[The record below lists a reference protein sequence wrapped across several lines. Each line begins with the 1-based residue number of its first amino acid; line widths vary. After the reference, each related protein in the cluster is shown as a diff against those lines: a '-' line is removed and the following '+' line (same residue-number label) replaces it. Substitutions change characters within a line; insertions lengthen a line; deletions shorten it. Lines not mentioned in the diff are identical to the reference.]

1 MPSFDLDSHR
11 YTSNNRIY
19 SIQDLDPNIVLSH
32 DETPPLP
39 TIAHYN
45 KPYSINVQSSFNVL
59 RDMDE
64 WLFSYVMRR
73 YGWIVHHVDYEFRSL
88 DIATG
93 NIRFRGADWKDVCT
107 VSMVVLDTPENIY
120 TLMGHKDLIVYKV
133 FDAIHDVQGFGPKLG
148 NTWSTWGNKYRD
160 TTYGMWI
167 NRLLATQIVDCQK
180 TDSYTPSSEII
191 TSFNNPDER
200 YYYLEV
206 LLSKPIMET
215 CWAKSIN
222 PFKIYGTSLVPCGI
236 FPRVKDVFSMLRI
249 IKHIDF
255 MLERGMIPLPVQ
267 KEYSENFQKYF

>member
-1 MPSFDLDSHR
+1 MPSLDLDSR
-11 YTSNNRIY
+11 GYNPNNRIY
-19 SIQDLDPNIVLSH
+19 SIKDLDPNVVLSH

-39 TIAHYN
+39 VIGHYN
-45 KPYSINVQSSFNVL
+45 MPAPLYDQNAFSTL
-59 RDMDE
+59 RDMDAQM
-64 WLFSYVMRR
+64 FSYVMKR
-73 YGWIVHHVDYEFRSL
+73 YGWIVHHVDYELRSL

-93 NIRFRGADWKDVCT
+93 NVRYKSTEWKDVCT

-133 FDAIHDVQGFGPKLG
+133 SDAIHDVQDYGPRLG

-160 TTYGMWI
+160 TPTGTWI
-167 NRLLATQIVDCQK
+167 NRLLATQTVNCQK
-180 TDSYTPSSEII
+180 YSYTPTSEVV

-206 LLSKPIMET
+206 LLSMPIMET

-222 PFKIYGTSLVPCGI
+222 PFKLYGTSLVPCGI
-236 FPRVKDVFSMLRI
+236 FPRVKDVYSMLRI

-255 MLERGMIPLPVQ
+255 MLEQGMIPPPVQ
-267 KEYSENFQKYF
+267 KEYAENFQKYF